1 MKFPW
6 TSKLLGLSILLFSL
20 QSNGQNTVS
29 VKKTSTTIEAIYKS
43 LSSETKLNQYY
54 CFKKSGYVYYFSS
67 NLKEKKII
75 RNCQEQQW
83 LQLNSS
89 VGKYFYYQDSI
100 RISPITYSM
109 YGEETIS
116 DFFYIATTDSAG
128 INVSAK
134 GKEEEKKFIL
144 LFPNSLIIQK

>member
-6 TSKLLGLSILLFSL
+6 TSKLLVFFILLFSL
-20 QSNGQNTVS
+20 QVCGQNTIS
-29 VKKTSTTIEAIYKS
+29 VKKTSTTIEDIYKS
-43 LSSETKLNQYY
+43 SSSETKLNQYY
-54 CFKKSGYVYYFSS
+54 CFKKSGYVYFFSS

-75 RNCQEQQW
+75 KNCQGQQW
-83 LQLNSS
+83 LKLYSS

-100 RISPITYSM
+100 RISPITYSI

-144 LFPNSLIIQK
+144 LFPNSIISKK

>member
-6 TSKLLGLSILLFSL
+6 TSKLLVFFILLFSL
-20 QSNGQNTVS
+20 QVCGQNTIS
-29 VKKTSTTIEAIYKS
+29 VKKSLTTIEAIFKS

-75 RNCQEQQW
+75 SNCQGQQW

>member
-75 RNCQEQQW
+75 SNCQGQQW

>member
-75 RNCQEQQW
+75 SNCQGQQW

-134 GKEEEKKFIL
+134 GKEEKKKFNL
-144 LFPNSLIIQK
+144 LFPNLILSKK

>member
-75 RNCQEQQW
+75 SNCQGQQW

-134 GKEEEKKFIL
+134 GKEEEKEVYSS
-144 LFPNSLIIQK
+144 FP

>member
-1 MKFPW
+1 MKLPW

-75 RNCQEQQW
+75 SNCQGQQW

>member
-89 VGKYFYYQDSI
+89 VGKYLYYQDSI

>member
-1 MKFPW
+1 MKLPW

-89 VGKYFYYQDSI
+89 VGKYLYYQDSI

-128 INVSAK
+128 INVSAE
-134 GKEEEKKFIL
+134 GAEEKKKFNL
-144 LFPNSLIIQK
+144 LFPIH

>member
-1 MKFPW
+1 MKLSW
-6 TSKLLGLSILLFSL
+6 TLKLFSFSILLFSL
-20 QSNGQNTVS
+20 QLNGQNTVS

-43 LSSETKLNQYY
+43 SSSETKLNQYY

-75 RNCQEQQW
+75 KNCQGQQW
-83 LQLNSS
+83 LKLNSS

-116 DFFYIATTDSAG
+116 DFFYVATLDSAG
-128 INVSAK
+128 INVSAMDK
-134 GKEEEKKFIL
+134 EEKKKFNL
-144 LFPNSLIIQK
+144 VFPNSLIIQK

>member
-75 RNCQEQQW
+75 SNCQGQQW

-134 GKEEEKKFIL
+134 AKEEEKKFIL

>member
-75 RNCQEQQW
+75 SNCQGQQW

-144 LFPNSLIIQK
+144 LFPNSIISKK

>member
-75 RNCQEQQW
+75 SNCQGQQW

-144 LFPNSLIIQK
+144 LFPNSLIIH

>member
-1 MKFPW
+1 MKLPW

-75 RNCQEQQW
+75 SNCQGQQW

-134 GKEEEKKFIL
+134 GKEEKKKFNL